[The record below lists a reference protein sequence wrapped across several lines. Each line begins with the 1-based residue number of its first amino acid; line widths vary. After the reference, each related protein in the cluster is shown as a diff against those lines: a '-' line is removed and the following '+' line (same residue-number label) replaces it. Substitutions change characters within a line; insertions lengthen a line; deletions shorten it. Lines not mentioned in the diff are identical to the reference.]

1 MGCHFARFRL
11 SRGRRSSS
19 CHYVIFLVSQVH
31 SVLSLSLSIKH
42 KFIKKTR
49 LFAIERE
56 KYFESKLL
64 YDCLS
69 KILFSL
75 LYKNWQH
82 CVIEF
87 SRWFF
92 AYEYLSIASFWLRHT
107 GALTLYGLK
116 RLLLKL
122 QNQHFIIRIFW
133 FIPRMSAFTTNV
145 SWATVFHVLKIDGRP
160 FLLW

>member
-1 MGCHFARFRL
+1 MF
-11 SRGRRSSS
+11 
-19 CHYVIFLVSQVH
+19 
-31 SVLSLSLSIKH
+31 LSLSLS
-42 KFIKKTR
+42 KKTQVYKKNIYLQGSSGKFTVR
-49 LFAIERE
+49 ERE
-56 KYFESKLL
+56 RAMSLRWNKTACRLH
-64 YDCLS
+64 
-69 KILFSL
+69 ILSL
-75 LYKNWQH
+75 LYKIDKH

-92 AYEYLSIASFWLRHT
+92 AHEYLSIASFWLRHT